1 MADLFIIE
9 NNKDPNE
16 CYFCNELNLKME
28 NSEKSP
34 EQLIQEL
41 NAAIQTIEQLEVFKS
56 IVDRANDGIVILQ
69 EGIIKFAN
77 QRMAELVGVS
87 INELRNIPFNKYI
100 HPSALLPINK
110 WFQQRMDG
118 ISLSSIHETLLSHQ
132 DGFSIEV
139 ELNTKI
145 IPYQNSSADL
155 ILIRKLMR
163 RRKQDKRTIAS
174 LAFIESV
181 PDSVF
186 LFDTDLNLIDA
197 NPPGIFGTEDKIRKD
212 QSTGLHLTE
221 IVPGIE
227 KTERYQQYLSVLE
240 TDQPVIINEYTVKT
254 ERGLKYFSS
263 RAFKVGDGL
272 GIISTD
278 ITDLKETELS
288 LKQSQEQ
295 LNKVKRAEELYH
307 TMQSH
312 FIKNDLQRL
321 LLFLEALLFHPLQDN
336 DENIRNSIA
345 VCHHASKTIDKVN
358 SIFRILQLVF
368 EKRKSRVSLL
378 SLVKEVSD
386 TTMIYFNID
395 EASLDRQLYLDNNFK
410 TLLFEIFSFIHDQRG
425 RNISIS
431 GKLVENEPR
440 SFNIKITDNDTPP
453 LSLDVC
459 NRLMIEIEEENWDLL
474 GHHIGLTLASVIAQY
489 YGGRITIH
497 PKEKTGNEFIIYL
510 PNNLIIPKN

>member
-1 MADLFIIE
+1 MGKS
-9 NNKDPNE
+9 N
-16 CYFCNELNLKME
+16 
-28 NSEKSP
+28 KSP

-41 NAAIQTIEQLEVFKS
+41 NAAIQTIEQLEVFES

-69 EGIIKFAN
+69 EGFIKFAN
-77 QRMAELVGVS
+77 QRMADLVGVS
-87 INELRNIPFNKYI
+87 INELRDLPFIKYI
-100 HPSALLPINK
+100 HPSALFPIKK

-118 ISLSSIHETLLSHQ
+118 ISSSSIYETILIHQ
-132 DGFSIEV
+132 DGFPIEV
-139 ELNTKI
+139 ELNAKN

-155 ILIRKLMR
+155 IIIRNLLR
-163 RRKQDKRTIAS
+163 RRKSDKRKIAS

-186 LFDTDLNLIDA
+186 LFDSDLKLIDG
-197 NPPGIFGTEDKIRKD
+197 NPLGFIGFTYGNDRD
-212 QSTGLHLTE
+212 STLGLHLTE
-221 IVPGIE
+221 MVPGIE
-227 KTERYQQYLSVLE
+227 TTGRYQQYLSVLE
-240 TDQPVIINEYTVKT
+240 TGQPVIINEYSVNTDK
-254 ERGLKYFSS
+254 GLKYFSS
-263 RAFKVGDGL
+263 RAFKVEDGL
-272 GIISTD
+272 GIITTD
-278 ITDLKETELS
+278 ITELKETELS
-288 LKQSQEQ
+288 LKRSQEQ

-321 LLFLEALLFHPLQDN
+321 LLILETLLFHPLQDN

-358 SIFRILQLVF
+358 SIFRILQLAF
-368 EKRKSRVSLL
+368 DERKSRVSLL

-386 TTMIYFNID
+386 TIMINILID
-395 EASLDRQLYLDNNFK
+395 ESNLDRQLYLDNNFK
-410 TLLFEIFSFIHDQRG
+410 TLLHEIFSFIHDQKG

-431 GKLVENEPR
+431 GILVENEPR
-440 SFNIKITDNDTPP
+440 SFTIKIVDTDNSP

-489 YGGRITIH
+489 YGGRITIR
-497 PKEKTGNEFIIYL
+497 PKEKIGNEFNIHL
-510 PNNLIIPKN
+510 PYKLIIPKN